1 MVDHLDEE
9 LANLVVELYEARSQV
24 VLLSYG
30 DGVNIARLAHGLA
43 VMRISCMDAE
53 RCRSSQ

>member
-1 MVDHLDEE
+1 MVDQFEEE

-24 VLLSYG
+24 VALSYG
-30 DGVNIARLAHGLA
+30 DGVNIAGLADGLA

-53 RCRSSQ
+53 RGRLR